1 MSILMMA
8 ICGAI
13 SGADNKVDVEAYG
26 QAKQGRLETW
36 LDLPDGIASHD
47 SFGRVFRFLNPQ
59 AFPERFLGWVRQVD
73 GAARG
78 EGVARDGQQMR
89 GRRTCLSGRKACT
102 CSARG
107 RLNTASSL
115 QHIALTLVRQENS
128 TRPSLNTKRL
138 RAAWHEASLWKIHSA

>member
-59 AFPERFLGWVRQVD
+59 AFPERFLGWVRQV
-73 GAARG
+73 GAARAWRWTASKCVG
-78 EGVARDGQQMR
+78 EGH
-89 GRRTCLSGRKACT
+89 ACR
-102 CSARG
+102 AG
-107 RLNTASSL
+107 RLVHG
-115 QHIALTLVRQENS
+115 QRVGG
-128 TRPSLNTKRL
+128 
-138 RAAWHEASLWKIHSA
+138 